1 MNVKFTLRSIVNRN
15 ELKKMD
21 EKGQKI
27 DLFILT
33 QRLLEEKAIL
43 VDTIKSYVINQRI
56 KEREEK
62 NKRNEEIEAK
72 RNSQSYTEKLN
83 NKKLE
88 KKNQINDKAMKIC
101 KRLVQE
107 KNLLVSHV
115 GQLANKL
122 KLQQQN
128 YIKLQTN
135 AKNKIFELREEVKQ
149 LKKEKNK
156 SAEMHR
162 KMSSELGKSR
172 ALARHLRRAVVQYHS
187 NKNTPQAEDQ
197 LKTKKD
203 AVYDNIDAIDN
214 NNNNDDDDD
223 DEIGKSD
230 DDTMENFPSSVSS
243 SSSLTLP
250 IPKISQKNHPSMS
263 KVLSDNKIEKE
274 KHIMIEEHNAN
285 TTNINHTNSIT
296 NYNSDND
303 NNDNGGKTTT
313 VIKNSIEESVV
324 THTIDVSDHLIVK
337 QEDIRTSKDNED
349 DEEEDDDDDIPP
361 PPPITTNNI
370 INLAT
375 QLPMAP
381 QQKISLNSKR
391 GKNNGIEEEDQT
403 IAVAQIVENH
413 NGNNETHVIAKQL
426 SNYDNST
433 LKNEK
438 SPPIAKIISTSVMD
452 GVRDGDLEFSNR
464 QRRKS
469 SSVQSGLQNNAKVSI
484 EQNCIQHVLDGELLT
499 KYASSSSVRS
509 MIRQGISN
517 GATEKWVIVNTA
529 DDGNLMWGNAKA
541 RFTKKMSKFL
551 KLDLITGVY
560 ATVPSKK
567 STASMQRT
575 DWHHSFTVETNSRT
589 YMFVCPSILSAATW
603 IYGLQKML
611 NKINN
616 CPTSNNKNCRVYKSR
631 GQVLIHLL
639 KIYLDTKAMKMDV
652 TRESLIIDALNMT
665 VLDKLSGMLAGR
677 NSSSN
682 YNNNIFGNDE
692 MDDNSRLNAIL
703 NLPSVPTFD

>member
-1 MNVKFTLRSIVNRN
+1 
-15 ELKKMD
+15 
-21 EKGQKI
+21 
-27 DLFILT
+27 
-33 QRLLEEKAIL
+33 
-43 VDTIKSYVINQRI
+43 
-56 KEREEK
+56 
-62 NKRNEEIEAK
+62 
-72 RNSQSYTEKLN
+72 
-83 NKKLE
+83 
-88 KKNQINDKAMKIC
+88 
-101 KRLVQE
+101 
-107 KNLLVSHV
+107 
-115 GQLANKL
+115 
-122 KLQQQN
+122 
-128 YIKLQTN
+128 
-135 AKNKIFELREEVKQ
+135 
-149 LKKEKNK
+149 
-156 SAEMHR
+156 
-162 KMSSELGKSR
+162 
-172 ALARHLRRAVVQYHS
+172 
-187 NKNTPQAEDQ
+187 
-197 LKTKKD
+197 
-203 AVYDNIDAIDN
+203 
-214 NNNNDDDDD
+214 
-223 DEIGKSD
+223 
-230 DDTMENFPSSVSS
+230 
-243 SSSLTLP
+243 
-250 IPKISQKNHPSMS
+250 
-263 KVLSDNKIEKE
+263 
-274 KHIMIEEHNAN
+274 
-285 TTNINHTNSIT
+285 
-296 NYNSDND
+296 
-303 NNDNGGKTTT
+303 
-313 VIKNSIEESVV
+313 
-324 THTIDVSDHLIVK
+324 
-337 QEDIRTSKDNED
+337 
-349 DEEEDDDDDIPP
+349 
-361 PPPITTNNI
+361 
-370 INLAT
+370 
-375 QLPMAP
+375 
-381 QQKISLNSKR
+381 
-391 GKNNGIEEEDQT
+391 
-403 IAVAQIVENH
+403 
-413 NGNNETHVIAKQL
+413 
-426 SNYDNST
+426 
-433 LKNEK
+433 
-438 SPPIAKIISTSVMD
+438 MD

-682 YNNNIFGNDE
+682 YNNDIFGNDE